1 MQRKIVKRVGFSS
14 MVAMLLGISAYAF
27 PVEAISVDQNQDS
40 FVLSDEAPGYA
51 ISELVNAGKSKSAKY
66 QKGDTVF
73 DLGSS
78 AGFEVNILSE
88 DKEISETQ
96 YNGLPPESVKIEA
109 LKR

>member
-1 MQRKIVKRVGFSS
+1 MQGKKAECIGFSLIVV
-14 MVAMLLGISAYAF
+14 MFLGIISFAYS
-27 PVEAISVDQNQDS
+27 VNAISVDQNQDS
-40 FVLSDEAPGYA
+40 FVLSDEALGYA
-51 ISELVNAGKSKSAKY
+51 ISELVNADKSKSAKY

-88 DKEISETQ
+88 DKEIRETQ